1 MGPGGS
7 LLFMAVT
14 RSATLGPSAR
24 PVAVPTDLDE
34 GPKAEGVIRLPLH
47 IRWSGADLAY
57 DLDDPSDRA
66 RVYEQVLREGTEEDV
81 RFFVRP
87 DRLLE
92 HWDTMVLP
100 AYVRVAWGESI
111 GRLRLRR

>member
-1 MGPGGS
+1 MPD
-7 LLFMAVT
+7 LHL
-14 RSATLGPSAR
+14 AR
-24 PVAVPTDLDE
+24 DI
-34 GPKAEGVIRLPLH
+34 G
-47 IRWSGADLAY
+47 WSGADLTY

-87 DRLLE
+87 ERLLE

-111 GRLRLRR
+111 GRLRLRLRR